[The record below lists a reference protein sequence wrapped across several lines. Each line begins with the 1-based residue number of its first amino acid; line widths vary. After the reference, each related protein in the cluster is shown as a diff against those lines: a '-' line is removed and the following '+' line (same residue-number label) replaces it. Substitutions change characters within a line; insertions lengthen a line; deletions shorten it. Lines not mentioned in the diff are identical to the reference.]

1 MTDETTGAASESGGK
16 LQIIALGGSGDI
28 GKNMLAFRY
37 EDTILVVDC
46 GVMFPNEEQPGVDLI
61 LPDITYLLENREM
74 VRAICLTHGH
84 EDHIGALPFVLK
96 QLPVPL
102 YGTRLT
108 LGMVREKLSEHGLAG
123 STEFHEYPFH
133 ETVPFGPLSVEAIHV
148 THSLPDAASLAIHSP
163 VGTVVHTSD
172 FKIDLTPI
180 DNRLF
185 DASRFADLG
194 DAGVRLLLSDSVN
207 VERKGWSP
215 SEQMLVPVFDRFFR
229 ECMGRVI
236 VATFGSNLHRVQT
249 VFDVAARYGRKVAV
263 FGRSMV
269 QNIDT
274 ARSLGYLRISDEQ
287 RIKVENIG
295 NYHPIEVVVLTT
307 GSQGEPLAG
316 LTRMSRD
323 ENAKVQIEPND
334 TVILSSTPIP
344 GNEDMVWRVVNR
356 IFRLGAT
363 VVYDQIQ
370 PVHVSGHAYP
380 EELKMMI
387 NLTRPEYVAPYHG
400 EPRHYHAYTKLALD
414 MGFSPE
420 NILTFEV
427 GQMLEMDAEGVRRAP
442 DTVPH
447 GSVLVD
453 GVSTGGVSD
462 VVLRD
467 RRHLAQDGMV
477 IVTVSMDRGSGEI
490 LAGPDLLSRGFLR
503 PEDSGELFEEAGE
516 RVVQALEELN
526 YTEGSDWDTVRAT
539 VHDTV
544 SRFLRKRTNRRP
556 IVVPVIM
563 EI

>member
-1 MTDETTGAASESGGK
+1 LSDVENSTNGK
-16 LQIIALGGSGDI
+16 LHIISLGGSGEV
-28 GKNMLAFRY
+28 GKNMLAFHY

-61 LPDITYLLENREM
+61 IPDITYLLERREQ
-74 VRAICLTHGH
+74 VKAICLTHGH
-84 EDHIGALPFVLK
+84 EDHIGALPYVLK
-96 QLPVPL
+96 QLPVPI

-108 LGMVREKLSEHGLAG
+108 LGMVRAKLAEHGLAG
-123 STEFHEYPFH
+123 STEFVEYPA
-133 ETVPFGPLSVEAIHV
+133 EGAVAFGPLSVEAIHV
-148 THSLPDAASLAIHSP
+148 THSIPDAASLAIRSP

-172 FKIDLTPI
+172 FKIDQTPI

-185 DASRFADLG
+185 DTSRFAQLG
-194 DAGVRLLLSDSVN
+194 DEGVRLLISDSVN
-207 VERKGWSP
+207 VERKGWCP
-215 SEQMLVPVFDRFFR
+215 SERSLVPVFDRFMR
-229 ECMGRVI
+229 ESMGRVI

-274 ARSLGYLRISDEQ
+274 ARSLGYLRISDAQ
-287 RIKVENIG
+287 RVRVEDIG
-295 NYHPIEVVVLTT
+295 EYHPVEIVILTT

-323 ENAKVQIEPND
+323 ETAKVQIEPSD

-344 GNEDMVWRVVNR
+344 GNEDMIWRVVNR
-356 IFRLGAT
+356 IFRLGAN
-363 VVYDQIQ
+363 VVYDLIQ
-370 PVHVSGHAYP
+370 NVHVSGHAYQ

-400 EPRHYHAYTKLALD
+400 EPRHYHAYTQMALD
-414 MGFSPE
+414 MGFAPDG
-420 NILTFEV
+420 ILTFEV
-427 GQMLEMDAEGVRRAP
+427 GQMLEMDAEGVRRAAM
-442 DTVPH
+442 TVPH

-453 GVSTGGVSD
+453 GISAGGVSD

-467 RRHLAQDGMV
+467 RRHLAQDGTV
-477 IVTVSMDRGSGEI
+477 IVTVSMDRSTGEV
-490 LAGPDLLSRGFLR
+490 LAGPDLLSRGFLH
-503 PEDSGELFEEAGE
+503 PEDSSELFEGAAE
-516 RVVQALEELN
+516 RVTQALEELN
-526 YTEGSDWDTVRAT
+526 YTEGSDLDTVRVT

-544 SRFLRKRTNRRP
+544 ARYLRKRTNRRP
-556 IVVPVIM
+556 VVVPVIM

>member
-1 MTDETTGAASESGGK
+1 MSDVENSTNGK
-16 LQIIALGGSGDI
+16 LHIISLGGSGEV
-28 GKNMLAFRY
+28 GKNMLAFHY

-61 LPDITYLLENREM
+61 IPDITYLLERREQ
-74 VRAICLTHGH
+74 VKAICLTHGH
-84 EDHIGALPFVLK
+84 EDHIGALPYVLK
-96 QLPVPL
+96 QLPVPI

-108 LGMVREKLSEHGLAG
+108 LGMVRAKLAEHGLAG
-123 STEFHEYPFH
+123 STEFVEYPA
-133 ETVPFGPLSVEAIHV
+133 EGAVAFGPLSVEAIHV
-148 THSLPDAASLAIHSP
+148 THSIPDAASLAIRSP

-172 FKIDLTPI
+172 FKIDQTPI

-185 DASRFADLG
+185 DTSRFAQLG
-194 DAGVRLLLSDSVN
+194 DEGVRLLISDSVN
-207 VERKGWSP
+207 VERKGWCP
-215 SEQMLVPVFDRFFR
+215 SERSLVPVFDRFMR
-229 ECMGRVI
+229 ESMGRVI

-274 ARSLGYLRISDEQ
+274 ARSLGYLRISDAQ
-287 RIKVENIG
+287 RVRVEDIG
-295 NYHPIEVVVLTT
+295 EYHPVEIVILTT

-323 ENAKVQIEPND
+323 ETAKVQIEPSD

-344 GNEDMVWRVVNR
+344 GNEDMIWRVVNR
-356 IFRLGAT
+356 IFRLGAN
-363 VVYDQIQ
+363 VVYDLIQ
-370 PVHVSGHAYP
+370 NVHVSGHAYQ

-400 EPRHYHAYTKLALD
+400 EPRHYHAYTQMALD
-414 MGFSPE
+414 MGFAPDG
-420 NILTFEV
+420 ILTFEV
-427 GQMLEMDAEGVRRAP
+427 GQMLEMDAEGVRRAAM
-442 DTVPH
+442 TVPH

-453 GVSTGGVSD
+453 GISAGGVSD

-467 RRHLAQDGMV
+467 RRHLAQDGTV
-477 IVTVSMDRGSGEI
+477 IVTVSMDRSTCEV
-490 LAGPDLLSRGFLR
+490 LAGPDLLSRGFLH
-503 PEDSGELFEEAGE
+503 PEDSSELFEGAAE
-516 RVVQALEELN
+516 RVTQALEELN
-526 YTEGSDWDTVRAT
+526 YTEGSDLDTVRVT

-544 SRFLRKRTNRRP
+544 ARYLRKRTNRRP
-556 IVVPVIM
+556 VVVPVIM

>member
-1 MTDETTGAASESGGK
+1 MSDVENSTNGK
-16 LQIIALGGSGDI
+16 LHIISLGGSGEV
-28 GKNMLAFRY
+28 GKNMLAFHY

-61 LPDITYLLENREM
+61 IPDITYLLERREQ
-74 VRAICLTHGH
+74 VKAICLTHGH
-84 EDHIGALPFVLK
+84 EDHIGALPYVLK
-96 QLPVPL
+96 QLPVPI

-108 LGMVREKLSEHGLAG
+108 LGMVRAKLAEHGLAG
-123 STEFHEYPFH
+123 STEFVEYPA
-133 ETVPFGPLSVEAIHV
+133 EGAVAFGPLSVEAIHV
-148 THSLPDAASLAIHSP
+148 THSIPDAASLAIRSP

-172 FKIDLTPI
+172 FKIDQTPI

-185 DASRFADLG
+185 DTSRFAQLG
-194 DAGVRLLLSDSVN
+194 DEGVRLLISDSVN
-207 VERKGWSP
+207 VERKGWCP
-215 SEQMLVPVFDRFFR
+215 SERSLVPVFDRFMR
-229 ECMGRVI
+229 ESMGRVI

-274 ARSLGYLRISDEQ
+274 ARSLGYLRISDAQ
-287 RIKVENIG
+287 RVRVEDIG
-295 NYHPIEVVVLTT
+295 EYHPVEIVILTT

-323 ENAKVQIEPND
+323 ETAKVQIEPSD

-344 GNEDMVWRVVNR
+344 GNEDMIWRVVNR
-356 IFRLGAT
+356 IFRLGAN
-363 VVYDQIQ
+363 VVYDLIQ
-370 PVHVSGHAYP
+370 NVHVSGHAYQ

-400 EPRHYHAYTKLALD
+400 EPRHYHAYTQMALD
-414 MGFSPE
+414 MGFAPDG
-420 NILTFEV
+420 ILTFEV
-427 GQMLEMDAEGVRRAP
+427 GQMLEMDAEGVRRAAM
-442 DTVPH
+442 TVPH

-453 GVSTGGVSD
+453 GISAGGVSD

-467 RRHLAQDGMV
+467 RRHLAQDGTV
-477 IVTVSMDRGSGEI
+477 IVTVSMDRSTGEV
-490 LAGPDLLSRGFLR
+490 LAGPDLLSRGFLH
-503 PEDSGELFEEAGE
+503 PEDSSELFEGAAE
-516 RVVQALEELN
+516 RVTQALEELN
-526 YTEGSDWDTVRAT
+526 YTEGSDLDTVRVT

-544 SRFLRKRTNRRP
+544 ARYLRKRTNRRP
-556 IVVPVIM
+556 VVVPVIM

>member
-1 MTDETTGAASESGGK
+1 VDLADISSESADK
-16 LQIIALGGSGDI
+16 LQIISLGGSGDI

-37 EDTILVVDC
+37 ADTILVVDC

-61 LPDITYLLENREM
+61 LPDITYLLENRDM
-74 VRAICLTHGH
+74 VKAICLTHGH

-96 QLPVPL
+96 QLPLPL

-123 STEFHEYPFH
+123 STEYHEYP
-133 ETVPFGPLSVEAIHV
+133 EREAVPFGPLTVEAIHV
-148 THSLPDAASLAIHSP
+148 THSLPDAVSLSIHSP
-163 VGTVVHTSD
+163 VGTVVHTGD

-185 DASRFADLG
+185 DASRFAQLG
-194 DAGVRLLLSDSVN
+194 DAGVRLLISDSVN
-207 VERKGWSP
+207 VERKGWCP
-215 SEQMLVPVFDRFFR
+215 SERSLVPVFDRFFR
-229 ECMGRVI
+229 ECLGRVI

-274 ARSLGYLRISDEQ
+274 ARSLGYLRISDAQ
-287 RIKVENIG
+287 RIKVEDIPK
-295 NYHPIEVVVLTT
+295 YHPVEIVVLTT

-323 ENAKVQIEPND
+323 DNAKVQIEPSD
-334 TVILSSTPIP
+334 TIILSSTPIP

-363 VVYDQIQ
+363 VVYEHIQ
-370 PVHVSGHAYP
+370 NVHASGHGYQ

-400 EPRHYHAYTKLALD
+400 EPRHYHAYTQMALD
-414 MGFSPE
+414 MGYPPE

-427 GQMLEMDAEGVRRAP
+427 GQMLEMDAEGVRRSTE
-442 DTVPH
+442 TVPY

-467 RRHLAQDGMV
+467 RRHLAQDGTV
-477 IVTVSMDRGSGEI
+477 IVTVSMDRSTGEV
-490 LAGPDLLSRGFLR
+490 LAGPDLLSRGFLH
-503 PEDSGELFEEAGE
+503 PEDSSELFEGAAE
-516 RVVQALEELN
+516 RVLQALEELN
-526 YTEGSDWDTVRAT
+526 YTEGSDWDTVRVT

-544 SRFLRKRTNRRP
+544 ARYLRRRTNRRP
-556 IVVPVIM
+556 VVVPVIM

>member
-1 MTDETTGAASESGGK
+1 VNGK
-16 LQIIALGGSGDI
+16 LQILSLGGSGEV

-37 EDTILVVDC
+37 DDTILVVDS

-61 LPDITYLLENREM
+61 IPDISYLLEHREM
-74 VRAICLTHGH
+74 VKAVCLTHGH

-96 QLPVPL
+96 QLPLPV

-123 STEFHEYPFH
+123 SAEFNEYPTR
-133 ETVPFGPLSVEAIHV
+133 EAVTFGPLSVEAIHV
-148 THSLPDAASLAIHSP
+148 THSLPDTASLVIRSP
-163 VGTVVHTSD
+163 VGTVVHTGD
-172 FKIDLTPI
+172 FKIDQTPI

-185 DASRFADLG
+185 DASRFAELG
-194 DAGVRLLLSDSVN
+194 DQGVRLLISDSVN
-207 VERKGWSP
+207 VERKGWCP
-215 SEQMLVPVFDRFFR
+215 SERTLVPVFDRFMR
-229 ECMGRVI
+229 ESLGRVI
-236 VATFGSNLHRVQT
+236 VATFGSNLHRAQT
-249 VFDVAARYGRKVAV
+249 VFDVAARYGRKVAI
-263 FGRSMV
+263 FGRSMS
-269 QNIDT
+269 QNVSI
-274 ARSLGYLRISDEQ
+274 ARSLGYLHIRDEQ
-287 RIKVENIG
+287 IIKVEEIEK
-295 NYHPIEVVVLTT
+295 YHPVEIAILTT

-323 ENAKVQIEPND
+323 ENAKVQIEPSD

-363 VVYDQIQ
+363 VVYDYIQ
-370 PVHVSGHAYP
+370 NVHVSGHGYQ

-387 NLTRPEYVAPYHG
+387 NLTRPEFVAPYHG
-400 EPRHYHAYTKLALD
+400 EPRHYHAYTQMALD
-414 MGFSPE
+414 MGYPPK
-420 NILTFEV
+420 NILTFEI
-427 GQMLEMDAEGVRRAP
+427 GQMLEMDAEGVRRSE
-442 DTVPH
+442 DIIPH

-467 RRHLAQDGMV
+467 RRHLSQDGTV
-477 IVTVSMDRGSGEI
+477 IVTVSMDRSTGEI

-503 PEDSGELFEEAGE
+503 PEDSGELFEEAGQ

-526 YTEGSDWDTVRAT
+526 YTEGSDLDTVRVT
-539 VHDTV
+539 VHDSV
-544 SRFLRKRTNRRP
+544 ARYLRKRTNRRP
-556 IVVPVIM
+556 VVVPVIM

>member
-1 MTDETTGAASESGGK
+1 MADVSTDSSGK
-16 LQIIALGGSGDI
+16 LQIISLGGSGDI

-37 EDTILVVDC
+37 DDTIVVVDC

-61 LPDITYLLENREM
+61 IPDISYLLENRDL
-74 VRAICLTHGH
+74 VKAICLTHGH

-96 QLPVPL
+96 QLPAPL

-123 STEFHEYPFH
+123 STEFIEYP
-133 ETVPFGPLSVEAIHV
+133 ENEAVTFGPLAVEAIHV
-148 THSLPDAASLAIHSP
+148 THSLPDAVSLAIHSP
-163 VGTVVHTSD
+163 VGVVVHTSD
-172 FKIDLTPI
+172 FKIDQTPI

-185 DASRFADLG
+185 DASRFAQLG

-207 VERKGWSP
+207 VERKGWCP
-215 SEQMLVPVFDRFFR
+215 SERALVPVFDRFFR
-229 ECMGRVI
+229 DSLGRVI

-269 QNIDT
+269 QNIDI
-274 ARSLGYLRISDEQ
+274 ARSLGYLRISDAQ
-287 RIKVENIG
+287 RIKVEEIPK
-295 NYHPIEVVVLTT
+295 YHPVEIVVLTT

-323 ENAKVQIEPND
+323 ENAKVQIEPSD

-363 VVYDQIQ
+363 VVYEHIQ
-370 PVHVSGHAYP
+370 NVHASGHGYQ

-400 EPRHYHAYTKLALD
+400 EPRHYHAYTQMALD
-414 MGFSPE
+414 MGYPPE

-427 GQMLEMDAEGVRRAP
+427 GQMLEMDAEGVRRSEE
-442 DTVPH
+442 TVPH

-467 RRHLAQDGMV
+467 RRHLAQDGTV
-477 IVTVSMDRGSGEI
+477 IVTVSMDRSTGEV
-490 LAGPDLLSRGFLR
+490 LAGPDLLSRGFLH
-503 PEDSGELFEEAGE
+503 PEDSSELFEGAAE
-516 RVVQALEELN
+516 RVMQALEELN
-526 YTEGSDWDTVRAT
+526 YTEGSDWDTVRVT

-544 SRFLRKRTNRRP
+544 SRYLRKRTNRRP
-556 IVVPVIM
+556 VVVPVIM
-563 EI
+563 EV

>member
-1 MTDETTGAASESGGK
+1 LSGK
-16 LQIIALGGSGDI
+16 LQIISLGGSGDI

-37 EDTILVVDC
+37 EDTILVVDS

-61 LPDITYLLENREM
+61 IPDISYLLEHREM
-74 VRAICLTHGH
+74 VKAVCLTHGH
-84 EDHIGALPFVLK
+84 EDHIGALPFVLR
-96 QLPVPL
+96 QLPLPV

-108 LGMVREKLSEHGLAG
+108 LGMVREKLSEHGLAS
-123 STEFHEYPFH
+123 STEFHEYPH
-133 ETVPFGPLSVEAIHV
+133 GEPVPFGPLSVEAIHV
-148 THSLPDAASLAIHSP
+148 THSLPDAASLAIRSP
-163 VGTVVHTSD
+163 VGMVVHTSD
-172 FKIDLTPI
+172 FKIDQTPI

-185 DASRFADLG
+185 DAPRFAELG
-194 DAGVRLLLSDSVN
+194 DEGVRLLLSDSVN

-215 SEQMLVPVFDRFFR
+215 SERSLVPVFDRFMR
-229 ECMGRVI
+229 ECLGRVI

-263 FGRSMV
+263 FGRSMT
-269 QNIDT
+269 QNIEI
-274 ARSLGYLRISDEQ
+274 ARSLGYLHIDDSQ
-287 RIKVENIG
+287 RIKVEDVAR
-295 NYHPIEVVVLTT
+295 YHPIEVAILTT

-323 ENAKVQIEPND
+323 ENAKVQIEPSD

-356 IFRLGAT
+356 IFRSGAN
-363 VVYDQIQ
+363 VIYDYIQ
-370 PVHVSGHAYP
+370 NVHVSGHGYQ

-400 EPRHYHAYTKLALD
+400 EPRHYHAYTQMALD
-414 MGFSPE
+414 MGYPLD
-420 NILTFEV
+420 NILTFET
-427 GQMLEMDAEGVRRAP
+427 GQVLEMDEAGVRRAEEP
-442 DTVPH
+442 IPC

-467 RRHLAQDGMV
+467 RRHLAQDGTV
-477 IVTVSMDRGSGEI
+477 IVTVSMDRSTGEI

-503 PEDSGELFEEAGE
+503 PEDSNELFEGAAE
-516 RVVQALEELN
+516 RVGQALEELN
-526 YTEGSDWDTVRAT
+526 YTEGSDVDTVRLA

-544 SRFLRKRTNRRP
+544 SRYLRKRTNRRP
-556 IVVPVIM
+556 VVVPVIM

>member
-1 MTDETTGAASESGGK
+1 MADISSESADK
-16 LQIIALGGSGDI
+16 LQIISLGGSGDI

-37 EDTILVVDC
+37 ADTILVVDC

-61 LPDITYLLENREM
+61 LPDITYLLENRDM
-74 VRAICLTHGH
+74 VKAICLTHGH

-96 QLPVPL
+96 QLPLPL

-123 STEFHEYPFH
+123 STEYHEYP
-133 ETVPFGPLSVEAIHV
+133 EREAVPFGPLTVEAIHV
-148 THSLPDAASLAIHSP
+148 THSLPDAVSLSIHSP
-163 VGTVVHTSD
+163 VGTVVHTGD

-185 DASRFADLG
+185 DASRFAQLG
-194 DAGVRLLLSDSVN
+194 DAGVRLLISDSVN
-207 VERKGWSP
+207 VERKGWCP
-215 SEQMLVPVFDRFFR
+215 SERSLVPVFDRFFR
-229 ECMGRVI
+229 ECLGRVI

-274 ARSLGYLRISDEQ
+274 ARSLGYLRISDAQ
-287 RIKVENIG
+287 RIKVEDIPK
-295 NYHPIEVVVLTT
+295 YHPVEIVVLTT

-323 ENAKVQIEPND
+323 DNAKVQIEPSD
-334 TVILSSTPIP
+334 TIILSSTPIP

-363 VVYDQIQ
+363 VVYEHIQ
-370 PVHVSGHAYP
+370 NVHASGHGYQ

-400 EPRHYHAYTKLALD
+400 EPRHYHAYTQMALD
-414 MGFSPE
+414 MGYPPE

-427 GQMLEMDAEGVRRAP
+427 GQMLEMDAEGVRRSTE
-442 DTVPH
+442 TVPY

-467 RRHLAQDGMV
+467 RRHLAQDGTV
-477 IVTVSMDRGSGEI
+477 IVTVSMDRSTGEV
-490 LAGPDLLSRGFLR
+490 LAGPDLLSRGFLH
-503 PEDSGELFEEAGE
+503 PEDSSELFEGAAE
-516 RVVQALEELN
+516 RVLQALEELN
-526 YTEGSDWDTVRAT
+526 YTEGSDWDTVRVT

-544 SRFLRKRTNRRP
+544 ARYLRRRTNRRP
-556 IVVPVIM
+556 VVVPVIM

>member
-1 MTDETTGAASESGGK
+1 MNGK
-16 LQIIALGGSGDI
+16 LQILSLGGSGEV

-37 EDTILVVDC
+37 DDTILVVDS

-61 LPDITYLLENREM
+61 IPDISYLLEHREM
-74 VRAICLTHGH
+74 VKAVCLTHGH

-96 QLPVPL
+96 QLPLPV

-123 STEFHEYPFH
+123 STEFNEYPTR
-133 ETVPFGPLSVEAIHV
+133 EAVTFGPLSVEAIHV
-148 THSLPDAASLAIHSP
+148 THSLPDTASLVIRSP
-163 VGTVVHTSD
+163 VGTVVHTGD
-172 FKIDLTPI
+172 FKIDQTPI

-185 DASRFADLG
+185 DASRFAELG
-194 DAGVRLLLSDSVN
+194 DQGVRLLISDSVN
-207 VERKGWSP
+207 VERKGWCP
-215 SEQMLVPVFDRFFR
+215 SERTLVPVFDRFMR
-229 ECMGRVI
+229 ESLGRVI
-236 VATFGSNLHRVQT
+236 VATFGSNLHRAQT
-249 VFDVAARYGRKVAV
+249 VFDVAARYGRKVAI
-263 FGRSMV
+263 FGRSMS
-269 QNIDT
+269 QNVSI
-274 ARSLGYLRISDEQ
+274 ARSLGYLHIRDEQ
-287 RIKVENIG
+287 IIKVEEIEK
-295 NYHPIEVVVLTT
+295 YHPVEIAILTT

-323 ENAKVQIEPND
+323 ENAKVQIEPSD

-363 VVYDQIQ
+363 VVYDYIQ
-370 PVHVSGHAYP
+370 NVHVSGHGYQ

-387 NLTRPEYVAPYHG
+387 NLTRPEFVAPYHG
-400 EPRHYHAYTKLALD
+400 EPRHYHAYTQMALD
-414 MGFSPE
+414 MGYPPE
-420 NILTFEV
+420 NILTFEI
-427 GQMLEMDAEGVRRAP
+427 GQMLEMDEEGVRRSE
-442 DTVPH
+442 DIIPH

-467 RRHLAQDGMV
+467 RRHLSQDGTV
-477 IVTVSMDRGSGEI
+477 IVTVSMDRSTGEI

-503 PEDSGELFEEAGE
+503 PEDSGELFEEAGQ

-526 YTEGSDWDTVRAT
+526 YTEGSDLDTVRVT
-539 VHDTV
+539 VHDSV
-544 SRFLRKRTNRRP
+544 ARYLRKRTNRRP
-556 IVVPVIM
+556 VVVPVIM